1 VSSTKQNRFV
11 GVPRGRPL
19 PGSRAIARHIW
30 NDEERRRSAFRLP
43 RDQYGLAVV
52 CGELLGYEG
61 WVDFAL
67 AAGAERSRPRSKAA
81 GSDEAA

>member
-1 VSSTKQNRFV
+1 
-11 GVPRGRPL
+11 
-19 PGSRAIARHIW
+19 
-30 NDEERRRSAFRLP
+30 
-43 RDQYGLAVV
+43 V

>member
-1 VSSTKQNRFV
+1 MSSKQNRFA

-19 PGSRAIARHIW
+19 AGSRAIARHIW
-30 NDEERRRSAFRLP
+30 NDEERWRSAFRLP

-67 AAGAERSRPRSKAA
+67 AAGAERRRPRSNAEDP
-81 GSDEAA
+81 GEAA